1 MAPETLYAA
10 GHRFD
15 EPRIAA
21 VRETACAPNSY
32 PCSLRLSDLEVGLR
46 LMTADDE
53 EKVLA
58 FSRSL
63 SEHDLLFLP
72 VDLTRREAVRS
83 WIEDI
88 ESGRTVTVLAEVDG
102 QLAGYGSL
110 HRSELLW
117 IRHLGEIRLLVSS
130 QYRRHGIG
138 GELARQIFEL
148 AHTTDLHKLM
158 VNMMSTQRD
167 AQALFHR
174 LGFIPEALLNDWVI
188 DRAGR
193 MHDLIVMSR
202 EVGDVESED
211 DEPP

>member
-1 MAPETLYAA
+1 MT
-10 GHRFD
+10 
-15 EPRIAA
+15 
-21 VRETACAPNSY
+21 ETACAPHSY

-63 SEHDLLFLP
+63 PEHDLLFLP
-72 VDLTRREAVRS
+72 VDLTQREAVRA
-83 WIEDI
+83 WIQDI

-102 QLAGYGSL
+102 ELAGYCSL
-110 HRSELLW
+110 QRSELLW
-117 IRHLGEIRLLVSS
+117 IRHLGEIRLLIASK
-130 QYRRHGIG
+130 YRGQGLGSELAHQVF
-138 GELARQIFEL
+138 ELAR
-148 AHTTDLHKLM
+148 ATDLHKLM

-174 LGFIPEALLNDWVI
+174 LGFIPEAMLNDWVI

-202 EVGDVESED
+202 EVVDVELED
-211 DEPP
+211 EDPL